1 MPPAALAI
9 ANDGDKKAM
18 LIIFR
23 PPPTYPNITPS
34 FKDKTTNGV
43 PTKQANKTPYN
54 GIMKLSPTTT
64 MANMPKTFP
73 FFAIFFLTFKS
84 PFY

>member
-54 GIMKLSPTTT
+54 GIMKLSPQLLWLICQ
-64 MANMPKTFP
+64 KLFH
-73 FFAIFFLTFKS
+73 FLQFFLTFKS

>member
-1 MPPAALAI
+1 MPPPALAI

-43 PTKQANKTPYN
+43 PTKQANKFRIRNYETKPA
-54 GIMKLSPTTT
+54 TTI
-64 MANMPKTFP
+64 ANMPKTFP
-73 FFAIFFLTFKS
+73 FFAIFFNI
-84 PFY
+84 